1 MPAAL
6 ITLVPL
12 NRTHARLGT
21 PACELTCAPGRPA
34 SAFAECGKGV
44 PSSGW
49 TRSCAGA
56 LALQMAPRPGFGP
69 THPLDRPSSLGSEQ
83 LPCPYVLTLS
93 LFTFLKRSGA
103 SPARPPPRS
112 LYDPCTSP
120 GNQGRV
126 TVILRTRNGRLRDV
140 KRGACSRPGVRVS
153 GLRGEALSTLP
164 LSRSP
169 DLEARQ
175 ISEFPFWLW
184 AAWAAER

>member
-1 MPAAL
+1 MLPGDQR
-6 ITLVPL
+6 VPSWNVEKASL
-12 NRTHARLGT
+12 LLGGHG
-21 PACELTCAPGRPA
+21 PVPGRRP
-34 SAFAECGKGV
+34 C
-44 PSSGW
+44 
-49 TRSCAGA
+49 
-56 LALQMAPRPGFGP
+56 QMAPRPGFGP

-103 SPARPPPRS
+103 SPACPPPRS

-126 TVILRTRNGRLRDV
+126 TVILRTRNGRVRDV